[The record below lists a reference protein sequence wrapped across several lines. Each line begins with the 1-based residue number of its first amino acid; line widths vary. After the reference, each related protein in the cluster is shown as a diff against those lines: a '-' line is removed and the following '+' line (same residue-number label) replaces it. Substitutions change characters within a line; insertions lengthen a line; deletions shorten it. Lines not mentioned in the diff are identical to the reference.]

1 MIKYLRLAILQVWC
15 VFVAPTN
22 TLLAAA
28 PPLLTYLGIE
38 QGLSNNAVTS
48 IYQDHN
54 GFMWFGTY
62 DGLNRYDGYNF
73 TIYRNEFND
82 SNSLVNNR
90 IACIIEDHQHRLW
103 IGTRGGISIYSH
115 ATGRFSRLNYLPYKS
130 TKQKRILV
138 AVNAIQPG
146 AKATIFIGTNGEGLL
161 VYNATGPAR
170 QAPLKNGTTVTTQYE
185 VASVAIDAAQHTWL
199 FVRNVGLCLYDDNSG
214 MVKVV
219 NDNIR
224 NGIALQADRNGQLWL
239 GTDEGLHRY
248 SIASNAFTSVLTTHS
263 KRVVNLI
270 IDRQQTL
277 WVASDGEGVF
287 TMPLS
292 TGKITHLASAQ
303 NKELLT
309 STAVF
314 SIFEDHEGRKWIGT
328 LRGGVNILDPRKAG
342 FASITHDPLN
352 PNSLINDFTLSLCED
367 ADHNIWIGT
376 DGGGLSI
383 WNRKQDRF
391 TNIKHLG
398 GNNQS
403 PCSDFVTSIVS
414 DFQHNIWVSTWGT
427 GIYRYNKTTRSFE
440 HYACFNQ
447 LSGREDKNTWLLY
460 EDAERSLWAGVC
472 TGSPLYRLNRSA
484 NRFEVFDSSLTN
496 ILSMTED
503 SKGNFWAGDYT
514 SLIKVDRATKR
525 HRVFNI
531 GYPVRVFH
539 EDKAGNCWIGTEGGG
554 LLLFDRKTGAYTRYN
569 KANGLSNNSI
579 LKILE
584 DKNGNLW
591 ISTFYGISKFNP
603 REKTFKNFSQ
613 SDGLL
618 CNQFNYNAAL
628 ALPSGEFIFGGIKG
642 MNIFYPDSL
651 SYFSGMPKVLLTGL
665 KIDNVPIERADRY
678 VTKRAGDHV
687 TALQIPYNKAV
698 LAFDFVALEYSA
710 PDKID
715 YAYYLEGWDKGW
727 NYVGKSRTA
736 NYTRLHEGSYT
747 FRVKTSNAEGAW
759 NNQDYMLQITI
770 LPPWYRTWW
779 AYLLYTAVIIGLGY
793 TYLRYKAQKTRLA
806 FDIRLARLETE
817 KEKELNEK
825 KLAFFTNIS
834 HEFRTP
840 LTLIINPVKELLNGA
855 DRTAG
860 NGLEVVYRNARRL
873 LSLVDQL
880 LLFRKADSETDR
892 LKITRLNFHNLCR
905 EVYLCF
911 AQQARAK
918 QINYTFSCAN
928 PQLEVYADREKIEI
942 VLFNLLS
949 NALKFTP
956 ENGMVGFTVR
966 EDEEDITITITDTG
980 CGIGEDA
987 GQRLFEKFY
996 QVKEKHTPGKAGFGI
1011 GLYLSRHF
1019 IEGHKGN
1026 ISFNS
1031 AAGQGTSFTV
1041 RLKKGT
1047 LHFAGQYIFEEMT
1060 EDPALLEELMGTISS
1075 EIPPAR
1081 PAEKEPVAISDII
1094 TGKRS
1099 ILIVDDN
1106 AEIRDYLRL
1115 LFCEKFLFH
1124 EADNGEDGLR
1134 IAREHYPDIII
1145 SDVFMKGMSGVELC
1159 NTLKQ
1164 DPSLN
1169 HIPVILLTAN
1179 PSQEIKL
1186 RGIECGA
1193 DDYIVKPFEQELLLA
1208 RVDNI
1213 LQNRNVLQGY
1223 FFDKITL
1230 KKTDARI
1237 STEYKDFLE
1246 RCISIVENNLDK
1258 DSFNIKVLAAEI
1270 GMSHSNLYKKVKSI
1284 SGHSVNAFIR
1294 FIRLRR
1300 AAVLLLS
1307 TGCNVN
1313 EAAFEV
1319 GLNDMKYFREQFA
1332 RLFGMNPS
1340 EYIKKYRNSFNKD
1353 FNVVNWK
1360 E

>member
-1 MIKYLRLAILQVWC
+1 MIKYLRPAIFWVWC
-15 VFVAPTN
+15 TFFVLSNSFAVV
-22 TLLAAA
+22 
-28 PPLLTYLGIE
+28 PPSLTYLGIE
-38 QGLSNNAVTS
+38 HGLSNNAVTS
-48 IYQDHN
+48 IYQDHK

-62 DGLNRYDGYNF
+62 DGLNRYDGYTF

-82 SNSLVNNR
+82 TNSVANNR
-90 IACIIEDHQHRLW
+90 IACITEDQHHRLW
-103 IGTRGGISIYSH
+103 IGTRGGVSIYND
-115 ATGRFSRLNYLPYKS
+115 ATGSFSGLNYLPYKG
-130 TKQKRILV
+130 TKEKRIN
-138 AVNAIQPG
+138 AWVNAIKPG
-146 AKATIFIGTNGEGLL
+146 RKETVFIGTSGEGLL
-161 VYNATGPAR
+161 IYNGTGAAR
-170 QAPLKNGTTVTTQYE
+170 QAPLRNGNAVVTQYE
-185 VASVAIDAAQHTWL
+185 VMSIAMDAAQHMWL
-199 FVRNVGLCLYDDNSG
+199 FVRNIGLCLYNERNG
-214 MVKVV
+214 LVTVV
-219 NDNIR
+219 NDSVR
-224 NGIALQADRNGQLWL
+224 NGIVLAADNKGQLWL
-239 GTDEGLHRY
+239 GTDDGLY
-248 SIASNAFTSVLTTHS
+248 KYQIAADVFTGVLTTHS

-270 IDRQQTL
+270 IDKRNTL
-277 WVASDGEGVF
+277 WIASDGEGIF
-287 TMPLS
+287 TMPLVTENITPLTS
-292 TGKITHLASAQ
+292 TQ

-328 LRGGVNILDPRKAG
+328 LRGGINILDPKRTG
-342 FASITHDPLN
+342 FSSVTHDPLN

-367 ADHNIWIGT
+367 DEHNIWIGT

-383 WNRKQDRF
+383 WNRKLNQF
-391 TNIKHLG
+391 TNFKHLA
-398 GNNQS
+398 GNNPS
-403 PCSDFVTSIVS
+403 LCSDFVTDIIN
-414 DFQHNIWVSTWGT
+414 DHQHNIWISTWGT
-427 GIYRYNKTTRSFE
+427 GIYRYNKAARSFE
-440 HYACFNQ
+440 HFPCLDP
-447 LSGREDKNTWLLY
+447 LSGREDKNTWTLF
-460 EDAERSLWAGVC
+460 EDAGKDLWAGVC
-472 TGSPLYRLNRSA
+472 TNGPLYRFNRKT
-484 NRFEVFDSSLTN
+484 NRFEVFDYNLTN
-496 ILSMTED
+496 ILSMAED
-503 SKGNFWAGDYT
+503 RDGNCWAGTYT
-514 SLIKVDRATKR
+514 SLIKVDRITKQ
-525 HRVFNI
+525 HQVFNI

-539 EDKAGNCWIGTEGGG
+539 EDQAGNCWIGTEGGG
-554 LLLFDRKTGAYTRYN
+554 LLLFNRQNGAISRFT

-584 DKNGNLW
+584 DKSGNLW

-603 REKTFKNFSQ
+603 KQKTFKNFSQ

-618 CNQFNYNAAL
+618 SNQFNYHAAL

-642 MNIFYPDSL
+642 LNIFYPDSL
-651 SYFSGMPKVLLTGL
+651 QYASNMPKVLLTGL
-665 KIDNVPIERADRY
+665 KIDNVPVERARKY
-678 VTKRAGDHV
+678 VTESAQDQII
-687 TALQIPYNKAV
+687 ALKVPYNKAV
-698 LAFDFVALEYSA
+698 IAFDFVALEYSA

-715 YAYYLEGWDKGW
+715 YAYYMEGWDKAW

-747 FRVKTSNAEGAW
+747 FRLKTTNADGAW
-759 NNQDYMLQITI
+759 NNREYTLQITV

-779 AYLLYTAVIIGLGY
+779 AYLLYFTLIASLAY
-793 TYLRYKAQKTRLA
+793 TYLRYKAQKTKLA

-840 LTLIINPVKELLNGA
+840 LTLIINPVKEMLNSSEKV
-855 DRTAG
+855 AG

-892 LKITRLNFHNLCR
+892 PKITRLNLHHLCR

-911 AQQARAK
+911 SEQARMK
-918 QINYTFSCAN
+918 RIDYTFNS
-928 PQLEVYADREKIEI
+928 PGEQLDVYADREKIEI

-956 ENGMVGFTVR
+956 ENGAVSFNVI
-966 EDEEDITITITDTG
+966 EDETDITITITDTG
-980 CGIGEDA
+980 CGINEVTS
-987 GQRLFEKFY
+987 QRLFEKFY
-996 QVKEKHTPGKAGFGI
+996 QVKEDRTAGKAGFGI
-1011 GLYLSRHF
+1011 GLYLSKHF
-1019 IEGHKGN
+1019 IERHKGH
-1026 ISFNS
+1026 ISFTS
-1031 AAGQGTSFTV
+1031 TPGQGTSFVV

-1047 LHFAGQYIFEEMT
+1047 VHFGEQYIFEEMA
-1060 EDPALLEELMGTISS
+1060 ENPALLEELMGNIPT
-1075 EIPPAR
+1075 EIPPVRSA
-1081 PAEKEPVAISDII
+1081 AEKEQSPISDII
-1094 TGKRS
+1094 SGKRS
-1099 ILIVDDN
+1099 ILVVDDN
-1106 AEIRDYLRL
+1106 PEIRDYLQLIFR
-1115 LFCEKFLFH
+1115 EKFLFH
-1124 EADNGEDGLR
+1124 EADNAEDGLKL
-1134 IAREHYPDIII
+1134 AREHYPDIII
-1145 SDVFMKGMSGVELC
+1145 SDVLMKGMSGVELC

-1179 PSQEIKL
+1179 PSQETKL
-1186 RGIECGA
+1186 KGIECGA
-1193 DDYIVKPFEQELLLA
+1193 DDYIVKPFEKDLLIA

-1213 LQNRNVLQGY
+1213 LQNRNVLQRY

-1230 KKTDARI
+1230 KKNDARI
-1237 STEYKDFLE
+1237 SAEYKDFLE
-1246 RCISIVENNLDK
+1246 RCISIVEDNLDK
-1258 DSFNIKVLAAEI
+1258 DTFNIKVLAAEI

-1319 GLNDMKYFREQFA
+1319 GISDMKYFREQFCG
-1332 RLFGMNPS
+1332 LFGMNPS
-1340 EYIKKYRNSFNKD
+1340 EYIKKYRKSFNND